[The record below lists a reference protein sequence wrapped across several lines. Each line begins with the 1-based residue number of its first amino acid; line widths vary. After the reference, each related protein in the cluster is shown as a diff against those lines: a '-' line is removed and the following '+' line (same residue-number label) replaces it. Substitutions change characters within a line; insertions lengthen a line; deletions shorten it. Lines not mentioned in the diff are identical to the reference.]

1 MNPTPSRKRKSFL
14 QFSRF
19 ITRLILVAVVFTAK
33 SVDLSTDGVTNLAG
47 DPVQLKLEERQV
59 PAVLIFLSTDCPISN
74 RYAPTIRK
82 LQSEF
87 RKVRWVLVYPN
98 RDESA
103 EKIQKNLKEFELS
116 CEAWRDTKH
125 ILVNSAEVS
134 ITPEV
139 TVFVPSVGF
148 IYRGR
153 IDDRYVDFGRKRTAA
168 TTNDLRKIL
177 VQIENGKVPSRTITK
192 AVGCHIP
199 KLKN

>member
-74 RYAPTIRK
+74 RY
-82 LQSEF
+82 
-87 RKVRWVLVYPN
+87 
-98 RDESA
+98 A